1 MTAVFDDWLRALKD
15 RLFAPFARRV
25 GAVVHANAVTVLAC
39 AVGLLAAWA
48 AAERRYPAALLLWV
62 LNRLLDGLDGSVAR
76 EGGRA
81 SDVGAYLDILL
92 DHVVYAAVPIGLA
105 LGDGGRTALV
115 AALALVATFYV
126 NAASWMYLSAV
137 LERRGR
143 GAAARGERT
152 AVTMPPGIVAG
163 AETAV
168 LYALFLLLPAH
179 LVALFS
185 LMAVLVLVTVA
196 QRLLWAT
203 CHL

>member
-1 MTAVFDDWLRALKD
+1 MFDAWLRVVKD
-15 RLFAPFARRV
+15 RLFAGVARRL
-25 GAVVHANAVTVLAC
+25 GAVVHPGVVTVLAC

-48 AAERRYPAALLLWV
+48 AADRRYAAALALWI
-62 LNRLLDGLDGSVAR
+62 LNRTLDGLDGSIAR
-76 EGGRA
+76 ESGRA
-81 SDVGAYLDILL
+81 SDVGGYLDILL
-92 DHVVYAAVPIGLA
+92 DHVVYAALPIGLA
-105 LGDGGRTALV
+105 LGAGTRSALV
-115 AALALVATFYV
+115 AALVLIGTFYV

-152 AVTMPPGIVAG
+152 AVAMPPGIVAG

-185 LMAVLVLVTVA
+185 LMAVLVLLTVA
-196 QRLLWAT
+196 QRLLWAAR
-203 CHL
+203 HL